1 MHTPTDSLFA
11 SSNVRQTYHAPLYRG
26 FTANFS
32 GQPIRKI
39 LLSVKAIQAH
49 DWLNQLSH
57 AEERCVTGSST

>member
-1 MHTPTDSLFA
+1 MGTPADSLFA
-11 SSNVRQTYHAPLYRG
+11 ISNVRQTYHAPLYRG
-26 FTANFS
+26 FTAKFS

-57 AEERCVTGSST
+57 TEDQCVIGSST